1 MKITAMAVVAAFL
14 AATVSGPALAGQPTN
29 PGGDSAKEA
38 VAAAKESGST
48 LGQVNQ
54 AADPNGPNFGQ
65 DRKYSDSGDA
75 RPDASHD
82 KGKGNDW

>member
-1 MKITAMAVVAAFL
+1 MKLFAVVAAAGFL
-14 AATVSGPALAGQPTN
+14 AAVVSGPALAGHPDN
-29 PGGDSAKEA
+29 PGADSAKQA
-38 VAAAKESGST
+38 VADAKDSGSN

-65 DRKYSDSGDA
+65 DRKFTDSGDA
-75 RPDASHD
+75 RPNSGND